1 MMNGDE
7 WWCMMK
13 DDERC
18 MMNEVADASLLINEC
33 ILSDY
38 EIKIY
43 RMISYVHLC
52 VPMASI
58 EMTPMTQAN
67 YTDTFAQRNLCAEE
81 FLYAEELLHTE
92 VFTQRNFYA
101 QKPSITQK
109 SFYTEELLHRRVYT
123 GVFTYWEIFTPVC
136 DLRPSLRAK
145 GRRCPATKNLHF
157 TTRLVCA
164 SDTHD
169 VRTEKNFKIAILS
182 HDLRRGSRFDGH
194 VKRIWKNLEVGVYW
208 GFSNTSRSPRI

>member
-1 MMNGDE
+1 
-7 WWCMMK
+7 MMK
-13 DDERC
+13 DDEQC

-109 SFYTEELLHRRVYT
+109 SFYTEELLHT
-123 GVFTYWEIFTPVC
+123 EAFTQEF
-136 DLRPSLRAK
+136 
-145 GRRCPATKNLHF
+145 LH
-157 TTRLVCA
+157 
-164 SDTHD
+164 
-169 VRTEKNFKIAILS
+169 TEKF
-182 HDLRRGSRFDGH
+182 
-194 VKRIWKNLEVGVYW
+194 Y
-208 GFSNTSRSPRI
+208 TSL

>member
-1 MMNGDE
+1 MYICVSP
-7 WWCMMK
+7 W
-13 DDERC
+13 
-18 MMNEVADASLLINEC
+18 LLLKWLRWRKRI
-33 ILSDY
+33 
-38 EIKIY
+38 
-43 RMISYVHLC
+43 
-52 VPMASI
+52 
-58 EMTPMTQAN
+58 TQ
-67 YTDTFAQRNLCAEE
+67 TLLPQRNLCAEE
-81 FLYAEELLHTE
+81 FLYAGGA
-92 VFTQRNFYA
+92 FTHR
-101 QKPSITQK
+101 
-109 SFYTEELLHRRVYT
+109 SFYTEELLRTEAFNYTEKFLQQRNFYTQKRLHRSFYILRN
-123 GVFTYWEIFTPVC
+123 FTPVC

-157 TTRLVCA
+157 TTQLVCA